1 MFTTYYPMV
10 DLKGQYEK
18 IKSQIDYAVLETVRS
33 CNYINGPQVKAFSEE
48 LADYLGASHSILCA
62 SGTDALLAALMAL
75 DLKEGDEVIT
85 TDFTFAATIEVI
97 LLLKLTPVLVDI
109 DDKNFHMKASAVEE
123 AITVNTKA
131 IIPVHLFG
139 QCVDM
144 EPLLEI
150 ARKHDVFIVEDAAQA
165 LGAYCRFSDG
175 SMYKAGTMGHI
186 GTTSFFP
193 SKNLGC
199 YGDGGAIFTD
209 DAHLAGRLQAIVNH
223 GMHKRYY
230 HDELGINS
238 RLDSLQAAV
247 LRVKLPYLDGYNAAR
262 RKAADQYDSILS
274 SCPAIKIPYRDN
286 KSTHIFHQYTLL
298 VPAIK
303 RLDLQKYLNEK
314 GIASSIYYPMPLHR
328 QKAYKSRRNPEGA
341 FDVTDRI
348 TDEVIS
354 LPMHTE
360 LTEEHVE
367 HIGSELIS
375 FFN

>member
-1 MFTTYYPMV
+1 MV

-18 IKSQIDYAVLETVRS
+18 IKSQIDYAILETVRS
-33 CNYINGPQVKAFSEE
+33 CNYINGPEVKAFSEE
-48 LADYLGASHSILCA
+48 LAHHLGTSNSIVCS

-109 DDKNFHMKASAVEE
+109 DEKTFHMKVSAVEK
-123 AITVNTKA
+123 AITANTKA
-131 IIPVHLFG
+131 IVPVHLFG

-144 EPLLEI
+144 EPLLRIAERYEI
-150 ARKHDVFIVEDAAQA
+150 FIVEDAAQA
-165 LGAYCRFSDG
+165 LGASCRFSDG
-175 SMYKAGTMGHI
+175 SIYKAGTMGHI

-209 DAHLAGRLQAIVNH
+209 DTHLAERLHAIVNH

-247 LRVKLPYLDGYNAAR
+247 LRVKLPYLDEYNTSR
-262 RKAADQYDSILS
+262 KKAADRYDSILS
-274 SCPAIKIPYRDN
+274 TCPAIKIPYRDK
-286 KSTHIFHQYTLL
+286 KSTHVFHQYTLL

-303 RLDLQKYLNEK
+303 RFALRKYLNEK
-314 GIASSIYYPMPLHR
+314 GISSSIYYPVPLHR
-328 QKAYKSRRNPEGA
+328 QKAYRSWRNPESA
-341 FDVTDRI
+341 FDTTDRI
-348 TDEVIS
+348 TDEVLS

-360 LTEEHVE
+360 LTEEHIE